1 MDTTI
6 DLGFIE
12 LPQTLVEFANG
23 LDDDERNYIMINTLP
38 EDWEGDDNEIVVARL
53 RSILYCNMVCK
64 VCHVSDHYCSGCNRN
79 PLQ

>member
-23 LDDDERNYIMINTLP
+23 LDDDERNCIIINTLP
-38 EDWEGDDNEIVVARL
+38 EDWEGDDNEIINRMKG
-53 RSILYCNMVCK
+53 ILHCMMICRA
-64 VCHVSDHYCSGCNRN
+64 CHYDNALCTGCNKHPR
-79 PLQ
+79 Q